1 MSRWRKKSVRQ
12 TLRPPG
18 PHFRRAARQTDVMPE
33 PRSPQAAPISIL
45 LPTRARPDSLTRMLD
60 SAFRLSARPELLEAV
75 VCIDDDDAAT
85 LAVDFS
91 AWRVRRLVGP
101 RRPMAELNAACL
113 AAATGDLL
121 FAVNDDV
128 IVRTEGWDDKLRAA
142 TAAFDD
148 GVWLAFPNDLL
159 QGGRLAT
166 FPCLSREGARLL
178 GEPYPRDFRGE
189 FIDVHLMDV
198 FQRLKG
204 AGHDRILYLDDVV
217 FEHLHHHAGKS
228 ANDATYQE
236 RLNSVD
242 DDVYLGLHWERG
254 AAVRRLSARI
264 AGNEVASPPPPR
276 ALAPRRFILRSLAAL
291 LCSRAPVLWRLRV
304 FSWLWRRRL
313 RRRADAAS

>member
-1 MSRWRKKSVRQ
+1 MRVVRHPWGFR
-12 TLRPPG
+12 LPSPAAPP
-18 PHFRRAARQTDVMPE
+18 R
-33 PRSPQAAPISIL
+33 PISIL
-45 LPTRARPDSLTRMLD
+45 LPTRGRPESLARMLGG
-60 SAFRLSARPELLEAV
+60 AFKLAAQPQLLEAV
-75 VCIDDDDAAT
+75 VCVDDDDAAT
-85 LAVDFS
+85 LALDMS
-91 AWRVRRLVGP
+91 AWNVRRLVGP

-128 IVRTEGWDDKLRAA
+128 VVRTPGWDDKLRAA
-142 TAAFDD
+142 VDRFPD

-159 QGGRLAT
+159 QGDRLAT

-204 AGHDRILYLDDVV
+204 IGFDRILYLEDVV

-228 ANDATYQE
+228 AEDATYRE

-242 DDVYLGLHWERG
+242 DDVYLGLHRERG
-254 AAVRRLSARI
+254 AVVRRLRARI
-264 AGNEVASPPPPR
+264 AGESVADPAPPR
-276 ALAPRRFILRSLAAL
+276 PLPAGLFVLRSLEAL
-291 LCSRAPVLWRLRV
+291 VCSRAPFLWRLRV

-313 RRRADAAS
+313 RRHLRAG